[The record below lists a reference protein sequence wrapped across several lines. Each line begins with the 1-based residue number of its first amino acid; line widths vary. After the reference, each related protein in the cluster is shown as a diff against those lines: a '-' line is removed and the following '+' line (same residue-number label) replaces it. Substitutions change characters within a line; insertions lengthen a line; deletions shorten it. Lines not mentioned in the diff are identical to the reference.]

1 LHWLKCAVAEK
12 KITAIKK
19 LKLRIDKLLVQRNLT
34 PSRERAQ
41 ALVLAGRVLVNGQ
54 KVEKAGT
61 VVDPEAEIRLLGP
74 DLK

>member
-1 LHWLKCAVAEK
+1 MKV
-12 KITAIKK
+12 
-19 LKLRIDKLLVQRNLT
+19 RIDKLLVQRSVT

-61 VVDPEAEIRLLGP
+61 EVDSEAEIRLLGP
-74 DLK
+74 DLKYVSRGGLKR